1 MHQSQ
6 SSRILGLLWFLGKI
20 YTCWQFFHNP
30 QLFTPWNKTFTKG
43 KHIKTSRKWKNV
55 DIHRQY
61 LCNLFIS
68 SFNTLK
74 WCWCP
79 HLFPVIFCLQWLL
92 VLTTLKINLMGQTN
106 SVKKMR
112 RLILKT
118 YALRLCCYYV
128 LLYCY
133 CIFYFYLA
141 LISVSEKWSC
151 GCLRN
156 HAATLSGWFMSRLFQ
171 VGHGYVI
178 FLVQGF

>member
-1 MHQSQ
+1 
-6 SSRILGLLWFLGKI
+6 
-20 YTCWQFFHNP
+20 
-30 QLFTPWNKTFTKG
+30 
-43 KHIKTSRKWKNV
+43 
-55 DIHRQY
+55 
-61 LCNLFIS
+61 
-68 SFNTLK
+68 
-74 WCWCP
+74 
-79 HLFPVIFCLQWLL
+79 
-92 VLTTLKINLMGQTN
+92 MGQTN

-141 LISVSEKWSC
+141 LITVSEKWSC
-151 GCLRN
+151 ACLRN

-178 FLVQGF
+178 FFSAGLQTRNLNYCYFYTFPFIIHTFLYFFLNFCKFPFIFRNALFTYCFLLKDRNLQKWRKKYE